1 MRERPT
7 STQRAPRPSHGG
19 VVENALDLRARRPRS
34 KKNTSYFQAL
44 WPLGL
49 ILVGSW
55 LGYYY
60 LINDSIDVAR
70 SISQNNAAVKGV
82 LGPDGAARVAEDAAS
97 AVVLGLKD
105 AAVAAAAREPV
116 GQGGFRGRNPA
127 DIAAANAAAARRA
140 QLEEEG
146 RVMAQERHERDR
158 VEVFD

>member
-1 MRERPT
+1 M
-7 STQRAPRPSHGG
+7 
-19 VVENALDLRARRPRS
+19 
-34 KKNTSYFQAL
+34 

-70 SISQNNAAVKGV
+70 SISQKNAAVNGA
-82 LGPDGAARVAEDAAS
+82 LGPDSAARVASDAAS
-97 AVVLGLKD
+97 AVELELIG
-105 AAVAAAAREPV
+105 AAAAAAASEPV
-116 GQGGFRGRNPA
+116 RQGGFRGRNPA

-158 VEVFD
+158 VEVLGCTHLLLRSV